1 MSYCPVRVSS
11 HAGSWYSS
19 DDIQLSLQLENWLE
33 SCEVTVPDLCS
44 IRALIVPH
52 AGYRHSGLCAAH
64 AYRQIRAEKVERIF
78 IIGPSHH
85 LDIGDT
91 CALTC
96 ALEYET
102 PFYNLKI
109 DIDIYNDLKKH
120 KCFSILNKKQD
131 EAEHSVE
138 MQLPYIAHIMKSRKD
153 QYSIVPIV
161 VGCLSFERQE
171 FFGNLLSHYLE
182 DERNLFVI
190 SSDFCHW
197 GKRFRY
203 QYYNKSDGEI
213 WQSITKM
220 DHFGLDAIQSLEPT
234 KFVDYLK
241 EYNNTIC
248 GRRGIGILLYM
259 VAAIRQR
266 KSPNMQLKILHY
278 TQSNRCQSIED
289 SSVSYAACA
298 LINRN

>member
-109 DIDIYNDLKKH
+109 DIDSD
-120 KCFSILNKKQD
+120 ILNKKQD

-161 VGCLSFERQE
+161 VG
-171 FFGNLLSHYLE
+171 Y
-182 DERNLFVI
+182 
-190 SSDFCHW
+190 FCHW

-298 LINRN
+298 LIDKN